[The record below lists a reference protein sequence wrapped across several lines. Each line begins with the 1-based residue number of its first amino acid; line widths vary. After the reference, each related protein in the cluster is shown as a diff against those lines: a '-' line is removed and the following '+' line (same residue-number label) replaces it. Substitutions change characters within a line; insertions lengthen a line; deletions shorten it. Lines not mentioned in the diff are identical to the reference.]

1 MESKTVSNNTHTNAE
16 YRCKVHEIKKNFYVV
31 KMCSIVTNYGDRKT
45 LHIPKR
51 ELYVRKDMIKEK
63 LNIYDYVNI
72 KFTFQDRKYNVTDV
86 LSWDVTKIP
95 SKIESKGVESKK
107 EETNNV
113 SKIKVTNIYEA
124 LTWSDSDSD

>member
-1 MESKTVSNNTHTNAE
+1 MESKTVSNNTHTNAK

-86 LSWDVTKIP
+86 LSWNVSP
-95 SKIESKGVESKK
+95 KIESKVVESKK
-107 EETNNV
+107 EETNIVN
-113 SKIKVTNIYEA
+113 KTKVTNIYEA
-124 LTWSDSDSD
+124 LAWSDSDSD